1 MNELSTLFPYLAGV
15 ALSLAFAYIPGL
27 EAWYAALSSIGKR
40 LVMLG
45 LLALTAIGY
54 VMIGCAPFGSQFGV
68 PAEVCSQAGVVAVV
82 QAFIQALIANQATF
96 LISPK
101 K

>member
-1 MNELSTLFPYLAGV
+1 MNDLSTLFPSLAGV
-15 ALSLAFAYIPGL
+15 LLSLAFAYIPGL

-45 LLALTAIGY
+45 LLALTAVGY
-54 VMIGCAPFGSQFGV
+54 VLIGCAPFGSQFNV
-68 PAEVCSQAGVVAVV
+68 PAEVCSQAGIVAVV
-82 QAFIQALIANQATF
+82 QAFLQSLIANQATF
-96 LISPK
+96 LITPK

>member
-15 ALSLAFAYIPGL
+15 VLSLAFAYIPGL